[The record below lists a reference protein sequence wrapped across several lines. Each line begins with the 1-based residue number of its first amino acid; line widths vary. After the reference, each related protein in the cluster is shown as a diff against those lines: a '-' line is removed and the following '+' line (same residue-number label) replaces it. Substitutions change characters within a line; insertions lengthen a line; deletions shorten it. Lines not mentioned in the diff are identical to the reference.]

1 MIRNLLKCLNSTK
14 NSVKMKK
21 GCMINE
27 SATIR
32 DALVAINS
40 IRGYG
45 ESLIVVNE
53 AQQMVGSLTDGDIR
67 RGLIAGAELS
77 DVVSK
82 IMHRDFKYVKQ
93 TEFDVAHLKAF
104 RDRRI
109 MFVPVLD
116 EQKRVVDVVNMTK
129 YKSKLPI
136 DAVLMAGG
144 KGERLRPLTEKT
156 PKPLLEVGGKCII
169 DHNIDRL
176 ISYGVEHINVTVNYL
191 GEQLEEHFATPRDG
205 VQVRTFREPKFLG
218 TIGSIKF
225 VDTFFNDTILV
236 MNSDLFT
243 NIDYEDFFLHFQQN
257 DAEMSVAAV
266 PYNVSIELGILDLDG
281 RNVKGLLEKPK
292 FNYYANAGIYLIKK
306 RALAEIPE
314 DTFFH
319 ATHLV
324 EKLIA
329 QGKKVIRY
337 PLNGTWID
345 IGTPQEYQK
354 AKDLVKHLK

>member
-1 MIRNLLKCLNSTK
+1 MSGNKHIISSDIALIEALRQ
-14 NSVKMKK
+14 
-21 GCMINE
+21 INKL
-27 SATIR
+27 
-32 DALVAINS
+32 ALEPLV
-40 IRGYG
+40 
-45 ESLIVVNE
+45 LFVVNGKE
-53 AQQMVGSLTDGDIR
+53 QMVGTLTDGDSR
-67 RGLIAGAELS
+67 RAQIAGASLTDS
-77 DVVSK
+77 VDKV
-82 IMHRDFKYVKQ
+82 MHRNFNFLRRGVND
-93 TEFDVAHLKAF
+93 DVQHLH
-104 RDRRI
+104 
-109 MFVPVLD
+109 
-116 EQKRVVDVVNMTK
+116 EQKVKRMKLVPILDDEDHIVEIVNLDK
-129 YKSKLPI
+129 YITRLPI

-169 DHNIDRL
+169 DHNVDRL
-176 ISYGVEHINVTVNYL
+176 ISYGVKHINVTINYL
-191 GEQLEEHFATPRDG
+191 GEQIEEHFATPRDG
-205 VQVRTFREPKFLG
+205 IQVRTFREPKFLG

-225 VDTFFNDTILV
+225 VDTFYNDTVLV

-243 NIDYEDFFLHFQQN
+243 NVDYEDFFLHFQMH

-266 PYNVSIELGILDLDG
+266 PYNISIQLGILDLDG
-281 RNVKGLLEKPK
+281 RDVKGLIEKPK
-292 FNYYANAGIYLIKK
+292 YNYYANAGIYLIKK

-345 IGTPQEYQK
+345 IGTHQEYER
-354 AKDLVKHLK
+354 AKELVKHLK

>member
-1 MIRNLLKCLNSTK
+1 MIDALRSLNSIK
-14 NSVKMKK
+14 A
-21 GCMINE
+21 E
-27 SATIR
+27 P
-32 DALVAINS
+32 LV
-40 IRGYG
+40 
-45 ESLIVVNE
+45 LCVVDDNGH
-53 AQQMVGSLTDGDIR
+53 MVGTLTDGDSR
-67 RGLIAGAELS
+67 RALISGVSVNDKVDKVMHCNFNFLRKGVDD
-77 DVVSK
+77 DVQ
-82 IMHRDFKYVKQ
+82 HLREQKQ
-93 TEFDVAHLKAF
+93 KQMKL
-104 RDRRI
+104 
-109 MFVPVLD
+109 VPVLD
-116 EQKRVVDVVNMTK
+116 SDNHIVDIINLEK
-129 YKSKLPI
+129 YITRLPI

-156 PKPLLEVGGKCII
+156 PKPLLAVGGKCII
-169 DHNIDRL
+169 DHNVDRL

-191 GEQLEEHFATPRDG
+191 AEQLEEHFAAPRNG

-225 VDTFFNDTILV
+225 VDTFYNDTILV

-266 PYNVSIELGILDLDG
+266 PYNISIELGILDLDG

-292 FNYYANAGIYLIKK
+292 YNYYANAGIYLIKK

-345 IGTPQEYQK
+345 IGTHQEYDR
-354 AKDLVKHLK
+354 AKELVKHL